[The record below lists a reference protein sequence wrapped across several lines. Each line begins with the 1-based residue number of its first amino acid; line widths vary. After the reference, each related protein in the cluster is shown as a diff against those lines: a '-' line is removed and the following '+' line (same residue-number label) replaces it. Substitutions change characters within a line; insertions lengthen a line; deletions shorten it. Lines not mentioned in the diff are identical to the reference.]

1 MIDLEPCWSGLS
13 SIFAKDVGAKPP
25 REFESRRLR
34 QLGKCKFAEVSSRR
48 GTRRSHRI

>member
-25 REFESRRLR
+25 RGFESLRLR
-34 QLGKCKFAEVSSRR
+34 YENTLSAQLD
-48 GTRRSHRI
+48 